1 MYSPS
6 EELIHR
12 MHTIQSLP
20 VIRGYFLVLG
30 GGNVGHNFL
39 EHAKKKSIPLV
50 IVIDKDPDAMASND
64 LETIFDMGTLA
75 AFIGNA
81 TRPQAHASSA
91 PLSYFHRM
99 DVSDVFSLLMHG
111 LPEFIIP
118 AVPSH
123 AAADIVVSALGSDLW
138 GFAQGGSVGHCDGR
152 RSELFLE
159 LVSVIPKEIL
169 AGSCPEQGTI
179 FLSYAQKGE
188 ICPDNCAGPE
198 GYCPTFARKKPLS
211 IASHAREATLVC
223 PGQVFESIQLKPGIG
238 GIRGSELR
246 DGLISAMSH
255 ACAFTKGQ
263 RSCDICGAFFV
274 ATACNCHGIISVL
287 PWF

>member
-12 MHTIQSLP
+12 MHIIQSLP
-20 VIRGYFLVLG
+20 VVRGYFLVLG
-30 GGNVGHNFL
+30 GGKVGHNFL
-39 EHAKKKSIPLV
+39 KHAKKKSIPLV
-50 IVIDKDPDAMASND
+50 IVIDKDPDAMVSND
-64 LETIFDMGTLA
+64 LETIFDMDTLA
-75 AFIGNA
+75 TIIDSAHS
-81 TRPQAHASSA
+81 QAHASSV
-91 PLSYFHRM
+91 PLSYFHQM

-111 LPEFIIP
+111 LPEYIIP

-138 GFAQGGSVGHCDGR
+138 GFAQGGSIGRCDGR

-159 LVSVIPKEIL
+159 LVSVIPKEIM

-179 FLSYAQKGE
+179 FLSYAQNGE

-211 IASHAREATLVC
+211 IASHAREAALIY
-223 PGQVFESIQLKPGIG
+223 PGRVFESIQLEPGIG

-246 DGLISAMSH
+246 GGLLSAMSH
-255 ACAFTKGQ
+255 ACAFTKG
-263 RSCDICGAFFV
+263 RMSCDISGAFFV

-287 PWF
+287 PWL